1 MKSKNIS
8 RFAVARLISAR
19 ALMIAMGAPPLIRLS
34 KEDLENIKYSPIKI
48 ALMEYEKGVLPL
60 VVKFKGSY

>member
-19 ALMIAMGAPPLIRLS
+19 ALMIAMGAPPLIKLS
-34 KEDLENIKYSPIKI
+34 KEDLENIKYNPIKI
-48 ALMEYEKGVLPL
+48 ALMEYKKGVLPL